1 MSAKKTGRG
10 VTGERDAVP
19 GAPHSPGLSAGAGA
33 GGKPAVNASTPFAS
47 LTPDAVLDATE
58 ALGLAP
64 DGRLF
69 ALNSYENRVY
79 RVGRVDAEPVVL
91 KFYRAGRWS
100 DQQILEEHAF
110 AAELAAD
117 EIPVAAPLLLLGT
130 TLHRHRDFRLAAFPL
145 CAGTAPEL
153 DQPGAR
159 ELLGRTLARIHAVGA
174 RRRFQYRPT
183 LERAL
188 LGARAR
194 ESLLRSPLM
203 PEHMRRQ
210 YADASAALVNGIEA
224 AFAEH
229 GAPALI
235 RLHGDCHLGNIL
247 WQQRGPLLVDLDDCI
262 NGPRMQDLWMFL
274 SGNADEQQGQWS
286 EIVEGY
292 KQFGS
297 IEYRELRLVEP
308 LRAVRMLN
316 HAAWVAERW
325 NDPAFPR
332 AFPWAAE
339 ARFWEGYVGD
349 LMQQCQALEEPPL
362 LVGNLR

>member
-1 MSAKKTGRG
+1 MSARKSASRPAS
-10 VTGERDAVP
+10 GEQ
-19 GAPHSPGLSAGAGA
+19 SARIAAA
-33 GGKPAVNASTPFAS
+33 GGNSTPFAS
-47 LTPDAVLDATE
+47 LTPDAVLDAAE

-79 RVGRVDAEPVVL
+79 RVGRIDAEPVVL

-110 AAELAAD
+110 AVELAAE
-117 EIPVAAPLLLLGT
+117 EILVAAPLLLAGS
-130 TLHRHRDFRLAAFPL
+130 TLHRHGEFRLAAFPL

-174 RRRFQYRPT
+174 RRRFQQRPT
-183 LERAL
+183 LEGAL

-194 ESLLRSPLM
+194 ASLLRSPLM
-203 PEHMRRQ
+203 PEHMRSQ
-210 YADASAALVNGIEA
+210 YADVSAALLAGIDS
-224 AFAEH
+224 AFADG
-229 GAPALI
+229 GAPAQI
-235 RLHGDCHLGNIL
+235 RIHGDCHLGNIL
-247 WQQRGPLLVDLDDCI
+247 WQQRGPLLVDLDDCV

-274 SGNADEQQGQWS
+274 SGSADEQQSQWA
-286 EIVEGY
+286 EIAEGY
-292 KQFGS
+292 RQFGA

-325 NDPAFPR
+325 SDPAFPR

-339 ARFWEGYVGD
+339 ARFWESYVGD
-349 LMQQCQALEEPPL
+349 LMQQCQSLEEPAL
-362 LVGNLR
+362 LGGNL

>member
-1 MSAKKTGRG
+1 LPVSAATAA
-10 VTGERDAVP
+10 D
-19 GAPHSPGLSAGAGA
+19 
-33 GGKPAVNASTPFAS
+33 TPFAT
-47 LTPDAVLDATE
+47 LTPDAVLDAAE
-58 ALGLAP
+58 AIGLAC

-79 RVGRVDAEPVVL
+79 RVGRVDADAVVL

-110 AAELAAD
+110 AAELAAAD
-117 EIPVAAPLLLLGT
+117 IAVAAPLMLAGN
-130 TLHRHRDFRLAAFPL
+130 TLHRYREFRLTAFPL
-145 CAGTAPEL
+145 CPGTAPEL
-153 DQPGAR
+153 DQSGAR
-159 ELLGRTLARIHAVGA
+159 ELLGRTLARIHAIGA
-174 RRRFQYRPT
+174 RRRFQHRPT
-183 LERAL
+183 LAGAA

-194 ESLLRSPLM
+194 ASLLRSPLL
-203 PEHMRRQ
+203 PEHMRLR
-210 YADASAALVNGIEA
+210 YAEISAELILGIEQA
-224 AFAEH
+224 MADV
-229 GAPALI
+229 GALDHI

-247 WQQRGPLLVDLDDCI
+247 WQPHGPLLVDLDDCV

-274 SGNADEQQGQWS
+274 SGSADEQRGQWAD
-286 EIVEGY
+286 IVEGY
-292 KQFGS
+292 RQFGM

-325 NDPAFPR
+325 SDPAFPR

-349 LMQQCQALEEPPL
+349 LMQQCQALAEPAL
-362 LVGNLR
+362 LAGNL

>member
-1 MSAKKTGRG
+1 MSAPKRGRG
-10 VTGERDAVP
+10 AAGE
-19 GAPHSPGLSAGAGA
+19 AGPQAQA
-33 GGKPAVNASTPFAS
+33 ADRPFAS

-79 RVGRVDAEPVVL
+79 RVGRVDAEPVVV

-100 DQQILEEHAF
+100 DQQILEEHTF
-110 AAELAAD
+110 AAELALD
-117 EIPVAAPLLLLGT
+117 EIPVAAPLVLAGT
-130 TLHRHRDFRLAAFPL
+130 TLHRHGEFRLAAFPL
-145 CAGTAPEL
+145 CAGSAPEL

-188 LGARAR
+188 LGTRAR
-194 ESLLRSPLM
+194 TSLLSSELM
-203 PEHMRRQ
+203 PEHMRQQ
-210 YADASAALVNGIEA
+210 YATVSATLVSGIEA
-224 AFAEH
+224 AFAEF

-247 WQQRGPLLVDLDDCI
+247 WQARGPLLVDLDDCI

-274 SGNADEQQGQWS
+274 SGNPDEQQGQWA
-286 EIVEGY
+286 EIAEGY
-292 KQFGS
+292 RQFGA

-325 NDPAFPR
+325 SDPAFPR

-349 LMQQCQALEEPPL
+349 LMNQCQALEEPPL
-362 LVGNLR
+362 LAGNL

>member
-1 MSAKKTGRG
+1 MNARKRGRS
-10 VTGERDAVP
+10 TP
-19 GAPHSPGLSAGAGA
+19 GAPASAPAARLLRQAGSGSGSA
-33 GGKPAVNASTPFAS
+33 ATDASTPFAA

-79 RVGRVDAEPVVL
+79 RVGRIDAEPVVL

-110 AAELAAD
+110 AAELALD
-117 EIPVAAPLLLLGT
+117 EIPVAAPLVLAGT
-130 TLHRHRDFRLAAFPL
+130 TLHRHQEFRLAAFPL

-194 ESLLRSPLM
+194 TRMLHSPLM
-203 PEHMRRQ
+203 PEHMRQQ
-210 YADASAALVNGIEA
+210 YANVSAALVSGIEA
-224 AFAEH
+224 AFSGH

-262 NGPRMQDLWMFL
+262 NGPRIQDLWMFL
-274 SGNADEQQGQWS
+274 SGTADEQQGQWA
-286 EIVEGY
+286 EIAEGY
-292 KQFGS
+292 RQFGA

-325 NDPAFPR
+325 TDPAFPR

-339 ARFWEGYVGD
+339 PRFWEGYVGD
-349 LMQQCQALEEPPL
+349 LMQQCQALEEPPPL
-362 LVGNLR
+362 IGNL

>member
-1 MSAKKTGRG
+1 MNAKRTGRRASG
-10 VTGERDAVP
+10 RPAA
-19 GAPHSPGLSAGAGA
+19 APAAAPVAAAGRAQA
-33 GGKPAVNASTPFAS
+33 TATASTPFAS
-47 LTPDAVLDATE
+47 LTPDAVLDAAE

-79 RVGRVDAEPVVL
+79 RVGRSDAEPVVL

-110 AAELAAD
+110 AAELAAQ
-117 EIPVAAPLLLLGT
+117 EIPVAAPLILAGT
-130 TLHRHRDFRLAAFPL
+130 TLHRQQEFRLAAFPL

-153 DQPGAR
+153 DQAGAR

-174 RRRFQYRPT
+174 RRRFQFRPT

-203 PEHMRRQ
+203 PEHMRAR
-210 YADASAALVNGIEA
+210 YGEVSATLIDGIEA
-224 AFAEH
+224 AFADA
-229 GAPALI
+229 APLTLI

-247 WQQRGPLLVDLDDCI
+247 WQQRGPLLVDLDDCV

-274 SGNADEQQGQWS
+274 SGNADEQQGQWA
-286 EIVEGY
+286 EIIEGY
-292 KQFGS
+292 GQFGA
-297 IEYRELRLVEP
+297 IESRELRLVEP

-325 NDPAFPR
+325 TDPAFPR

-362 LVGNLR
+362 LIGNL

>member
-1 MSAKKTGRG
+1 MSQK
-10 VTGERDAVP
+10 
-19 GAPHSPGLSAGAGA
+19 
-33 GGKPAVNASTPFAS
+33 STPFAS
-47 LTPDAVLDATE
+47 LTPDAVLDAAE

-79 RVGRVDAEPVVL
+79 RVGRVDAEAVVV

-117 EIPVAAPLLLLGT
+117 EIPVAAPLVVAGA
-130 TLHRHRDFRLAAFPL
+130 TLHRHQEFRLAAFPL
-145 CAGTAPEL
+145 CAGSAPEL
-153 DQPGAR
+153 DRADAR
-159 ELLGRTLARIHAVGA
+159 ELLGRTLARIHAAGA
-174 RRRFQYRPT
+174 RRRFLHRPT

-194 ESLLRSPLM
+194 ASLLRSPLL
-203 PEHMRRQ
+203 PEHMRAR
-210 YADASAALVNGIEA
+210 YGDVSATLIEGIES
-224 AFAEH
+224 AFAQA
-229 GAPALI
+229 GPLSMI

-247 WQQRGPLLVDLDDCI
+247 WQQRGPLLVDLDDCV
-262 NGPRMQDLWMFL
+262 NGPRIQDLWMFL
-274 SGNADEQQGQWS
+274 SGNADEQQGQWAQ
-286 EIVEGY
+286 IVEGY

-297 IEYRELRLVEP
+297 IEIRELRLVEP

-325 NDPAFPR
+325 TDPAFPR
-332 AFPWAAE
+332 AFPWAGE
-339 ARFWEGYVGD
+339 TRFWEGYVGD

-362 LVGNLR
+362 LAGNL

>member
-1 MSAKKTGRG
+1 MSARKTGRRAA
-10 VTGERDAVP
+10 GEPVVSAGLA
-19 GAPHSPGLSAGAGA
+19 GAPGGRDGAAG
-33 GGKPAVNASTPFAS
+33 ASTPFAA
-47 LTPDAVLDATE
+47 LTPDAVLDAAE
-58 ALGLAP
+58 ALGLGP

-79 RVGRVDAEPVVL
+79 RVGRIDAEPVVL

-110 AAELAAD
+110 GAELAAE
-117 EIPVAAPLLLLGT
+117 EIPVAAPLVLAGS
-130 TLHRHRDFRLAAFPL
+130 TLHRHLEFRLAAFPL

-153 DQPGAR
+153 DRAGAR

-174 RRRFQYRPT
+174 RRRFQVRPT

-194 ESLLRSPLM
+194 ESMLRSALM
-203 PEHMRRQ
+203 PEHMRAR
-210 YADASAALVNGIEA
+210 YGAVSAALVDGIEA
-224 AFAEH
+224 AFSQA
-229 GAPALI
+229 APLTLI

-247 WQQRGPLLVDLDDCI
+247 WQQRGPLLVDLDDCV

-274 SGNADEQQGQWS
+274 SGNADEQRGQWA

-292 KQFGS
+292 NQFGA
-297 IEYRELRLVEP
+297 IEFRELQLVEP

-325 NDPAFPR
+325 ADPAFPR

-349 LMQQCQALEEPPL
+349 LIQQCEALEQPPL
-362 LVGNLR
+362 LAGNL

>member
-1 MSAKKTGRG
+1 MSAKRTTRR
-10 VTGERDAVP
+10 TAGESA
-19 GAPHSPGLSAGAGA
+19 AATAGLSGAA
-33 GGKPAVNASTPFAS
+33 GGRDRAAGASTPFAA
-47 LTPDAVLDATE
+47 LTPDAVLDAAE
-58 ALGLAP
+58 ALGLGP
-64 DGRLF
+64 DGALF

-79 RVGRVDAEPVVL
+79 RVGRIDAEPVVL

-110 AAELAAD
+110 GAELAAA
-117 EIPVAAPLLLLGT
+117 EIPVAAPLLLDGS
-130 TLHRHRDFRLAAFPL
+130 TLHRHLEFRLAAFPL

-194 ESLLRSPLM
+194 ASMLRSALM
-203 PEHMRRQ
+203 PDHMRQQ
-210 YADASAALVNGIEA
+210 YATVSATLVSGIEA

-229 GAPALI
+229 GAPTLI

-262 NGPRMQDLWMFL
+262 NGPRIQDLWMFL
-274 SGNADEQQGQWS
+274 SGNADEQRHQWS
-286 EIVEGY
+286 EIMEGY
-292 KQFGS
+292 AQFGTL
-297 IEYRELRLVEP
+297 EHRELQLIEP
-308 LRAVRMLN
+308 LRAARMLN
-316 HAAWVAERW
+316 HAAWIAERW
-325 NDPAFPR
+325 QDPAFPR
-332 AFPWAAE
+332 AFPWAGQ

-349 LMQQCQALEEPPL
+349 LLQQCDVLDDPPQL
-362 LVGNLR
+362 T

>member
-1 MSAKKTGRG
+1 MSAKRTGRRASG
-10 VTGERDAVP
+10 KP
-19 GAPHSPGLSAGAGA
+19 GAAPGLPGAS
-33 GGKPAVNASTPFAS
+33 GGGNAAVKASTPFAS
-47 LTPDAVLDATE
+47 LTPDAVLDAAE

-79 RVGRVDAEPVVL
+79 RVGRIDAEPVVL

-110 AAELAAD
+110 AAELAAA
-117 EIPVAAPLLLLGT
+117 EIPVAPPLVLAGT
-130 TLHRHRDFRLAAFPL
+130 TLHRHHDFRLAAFPL

-153 DQPGAR
+153 DQAGAR

-194 ESLLRSPLM
+194 ASLLRSALM
-203 PEHMRRQ
+203 PEHMRQR
-210 YADASAALVNGIEA
+210 YGEVSATLVNGIEA
-224 AFAEH
+224 AFAQA
-229 GAPALI
+229 GPLAFI

-247 WQQRGPLLVDLDDCI
+247 WQQRGPLLVDLDDCV

-274 SGNADEQQGQWS
+274 SGNADEQQGQWA
-286 EIVEGY
+286 EIIEGY
-292 KQFGS
+292 RQFGS
-297 IEYRELRLVEP
+297 IEFRELRLVEP

-325 NDPAFPR
+325 EDPAFPR

-362 LVGNLR
+362 LAGNL

>member
-1 MSAKKTGRG
+1 MVRA
-10 VTGERDAVP
+10 
-19 GAPHSPGLSAGAGA
+19 LGA
-33 GGKPAVNASTPFAS
+33 GGGAAANSTPFAT

-110 AAELAAD
+110 AAELAAQ
-117 EIPVAAPLLLLGT
+117 EIPVAAPLVLAGT
-130 TLHRHRDFRLAAFPL
+130 TLHRHQEFRLAAFPL
-145 CAGTAPEL
+145 CAGGAPEL

-174 RRRFQYRPT
+174 RRRFQNRPT

-194 ESLLRSPLM
+194 ESLLRSGLM
-203 PEHMRRQ
+203 PEHMRER
-210 YADASAALVNGIEA
+210 YADVSAALVDGIEV
-224 AFAEH
+224 AFAQA
-229 GAPALI
+229 APLGII

-247 WQQRGPLLVDLDDCI
+247 WQQRGPLLVDLDDCV

-274 SGNADEQQGQWS
+274 SGNADEQQGQWA
-286 EIVEGY
+286 EITEGY

-297 IEYRELRLVEP
+297 IEFRELPLVEP

-316 HAAWVAERW
+316 HAAWIAERW
-325 NDPAFPR
+325 TDPAFPR

-349 LMQQCQALEEPPL
+349 LMQQREALELPPL
-362 LVGNLR
+362 LAANL

>member
-1 MSAKKTGRG
+1 MSARKSGRHTSG
-10 VTGERDAVP
+10 GP
-19 GAPHSPGLSAGAGA
+19 GAIVDSPGTGTGAGV
-33 GGKPAVNASTPFAS
+33 GDPAASSTPFAT
-47 LTPDAVLDATE
+47 LTPDAVLDAAD

-79 RVGRVDAEPVVL
+79 RVGRVDAEPIVL

-110 AAELAAD
+110 AAELAAE
-117 EIPVAAPLLLLGT
+117 EIPVAAPLVLSGA
-130 TLHRHRDFRLAAFPL
+130 TLHRHREFRLAAFPL
-145 CAGTAPEL
+145 CAGAAPEL

-183 LERAL
+183 LERAW

-194 ESLLRSPLM
+194 TSLLRSALM
-203 PEHMRRQ
+203 PEHMRAR
-210 YADASAALVNGIEA
+210 YAEVSAVLVAGIET
-224 AFAEH
+224 AFAQA
-229 GAPALI
+229 APLTLI

-247 WQQRGPLLVDLDDCI
+247 WQQRGPLLVDLDDCV

-274 SGNADEQQGQWS
+274 SGNADEQQGQWA
-286 EIVEGY
+286 EITEGY
-292 KQFGS
+292 KQFGA

-325 NDPAFPR
+325 ADPAFPR

-349 LMQQCQALEEPPL
+349 LMQQCEALELPPL
-362 LVGNLR
+362 LAGNL